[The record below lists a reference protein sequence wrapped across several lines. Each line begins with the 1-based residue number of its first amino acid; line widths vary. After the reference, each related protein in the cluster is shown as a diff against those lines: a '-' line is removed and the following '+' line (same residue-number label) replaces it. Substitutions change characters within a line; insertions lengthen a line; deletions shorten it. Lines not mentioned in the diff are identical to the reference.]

1 MKPTYQDDYT
11 DQFWRGVGGDLQR
24 EVVEEY
30 NRRLSE
36 GGSLRFTFLDDAGEK
51 ISGACGTPNQ
61 AKPEVLFQDA
71 LNSLKAD
78 EFEALSPLVLKIAG
92 CEPVWATPAS
102 HDQGLDAFGYS
113 AFFCT
118 KTIKWKGGIPNVVF
132 LAQAKHYTKYKIDS
146 ALIREFVGSVKLAKH
161 DVYAVHSEK
170 YRDLSFRAFSPVALV
185 YLTSGEISHSAKT
198 LAQNAG
204 IVLLAS
210 DEIYH
215 VFQDYWQKLKISV
228 PATIKA
234 FKSRLQKDIHGFQVA
249 R

>member
-11 DQFWRGVGGDLQR
+11 DQFWRGVGKDLQK

-30 NRRLSE
+30 NRRLSD

-51 ISGACGTPNQ
+51 ISGASGTANQ

-71 LNSLKAD
+71 LNALSAG
-78 EFEALSPLVLKIAG
+78 EFESLSPLILKLAG

-102 HDQGLDAFGYS
+102 HDQGLDAFGF
-113 AFFCT
+113 ATFFRT
-118 KTIKWKGGIPNVVF
+118 NKIKWKGGVPNVVF
-132 LAQAKHYTKYKIDS
+132 LAQAKHYKKYKIDS
-146 ALIREFVGSVKLAKH
+146 AQIREFVGSVKLAKH
-161 DVYAVHSEK
+161 NVYAVHSEK
-170 YRDLSFRAFSPVALV
+170 YRDLTFRAFSPVALV
-185 YLTSGEISHSAKT
+185 YLTSGEISSSAKT

-204 IVLLAS
+204 VVLLAS

-215 VFQDYWQKLKISV
+215 IFQEYWHKIGIAV

-234 FKSRLQKDIHGFQVA
+234 FKARLQKDIRGFQVA